1 MSQEVIAIEGGHKL
15 KGTVRISGAKNATV
29 ALIPA
34 IVLAEEPVEIMG
46 VPEISDV
53 DALMVLLKELNCEV
67 ELEED
72 TLKVNPETMINM
84 PLVSDAVDKLR
95 ASYYFMGALLG
106 KYGDVTIKMPGGC
119 YLGPRPIDLHLKGFE
134 ALGARFIPFT
144 CRSFEG

>member
-53 DALMVLLKELNCEV
+53 DALMVLLKGLNCEV

-84 PLVSDAVDKLR
+84 P
-95 ASYYFMGALLG
+95 
-106 KYGDVTIKMPGGC
+106 
-119 YLGPRPIDLHLKGFE
+119 
-134 ALGARFIPFT
+134 
-144 CRSFEG
+144 